1 VTPAEPGW
9 DAQAAELLSA
19 GLLYEPSREDYDAEP
34 SREEYDA
41 EPSREGFDEHR
52 LHLRLVRE
60 QARRR
65 ANGRRLLVSAGI
77 ALLGIFCLGLV
88 TLHVLIAENQFT
100 LDRLTQT
107 AATEQASYEKLRLQ
121 VAQLEAPARI
131 VSEAEGRLRLVQ
143 PGSVTYLPA
152 ISSQATKGG
161 GPAGRSSKRGGAAKS
176 ADPPSGGL
184 ASADGPVPAGPISA
198 GVASAGSVTAPQG
211 DADWP
216 SIKPYLSG
224 SP

>member
-9 DAQAAELLSA
+9 EVEPAEFFAA
-19 GLLYEPSREDYDAEP
+19 GLLLDPEPSHEDYDAGP
-34 SREEYDA
+34 SGEDFEE
-41 EPSREGFDEHR
+41 RR
-52 LHLRLVRE
+52 RHLRLVRE

-77 ALLGIFCLGLV
+77 GLLGIFCLGLV
-88 TLHVLIAENQFT
+88 TFHVLIAENQFT

-131 VSEAEGRLRLVQ
+131 VSEAEGRLGLVQ

-152 ISSQATKGG
+152 TTAQATKGG
-161 GPAGRSSKRGGAAKS
+161 GSAPVGAA
-176 ADPPSGGL
+176 P
-184 ASADGPVPAGPISA
+184 
-198 GVASAGSVTAPQG
+198 AGSVMAPQG

-216 SIKPYLSG
+216 LIKPYLSG

>member
-1 VTPAEPGW
+1 MTPAEPGW
-9 DAQAAELLSA
+9 EVQAAEFSFA
-19 GLLYEPSREDYDAEP
+19 GLLHDTEPFSDDYDSEPSREDYDAD
-34 SREEYDA
+34 S
-41 EPSREGFDEHR
+41 FDER
-52 LHLRLVRE
+52 RRHLRLVRE

-77 ALLGIFCLGLV
+77 ALLGVFCLGLV

-131 VSEAEGRLRLVQ
+131 VEDAEGKLSLGQ
-143 PGSVTYLPA
+143 PGSVIYLPA
-152 ISSQATKGG
+152 TNPRATDGG
-161 GPAGRSSKRGGAAKS
+161 GTAPVSPGPTGSGSAGS
-176 ADPPSGGL
+176 ALG
-184 ASADGPVPAGPISA
+184 GPVP
-198 GVASAGSVTAPQG
+198 APQG

>member
-1 VTPAEPGW
+1 MTPAEPGW
-9 DAQAAELLSA
+9 EVQSVEFSGAALFHDP
-19 GLLYEPSREDYDAEP
+19 EPSREDYDAEP
-34 SREEYDA
+34 FGEDYGA
-41 EPSREGFDEHR
+41 EPAPEGFDER
-52 LHLRLVRE
+52 RRHLRLVRAR
-60 QARRR
+60 ARRR

-77 ALLGIFCLGLV
+77 GLLGLFCLGLV

-107 AATEQASYEKLRLQ
+107 AASEQASYEKLRLQ

-131 VSEAEGRLRLVQ
+131 VSESEGRLGFVQ
-143 PGSVTYLPA
+143 PGSVTYVPA
-152 ISSQATKGG
+152 TTSQATKGA
-161 GPAGRSSKRGGAAKS
+161 GPATVGS
-176 ADPPSGGL
+176 
-184 ASADGPVPAGPISA
+184 ASAR
-198 GVASAGSVTAPQG
+198 SVTAPQG

>member
-1 VTPAEPGW
+1 LTPAEPGW
-9 DAQAAELLSA
+9 EVQAAEFSAA
-19 GLLYEPSREDYDAEP
+19 GLLHDTEPSSDDYHADPSREDYDAD
-34 SREEYDA
+34 S
-41 EPSREGFDEHR
+41 FDER
-52 LHLRLVRE
+52 RRHLRLVRE

-77 ALLGIFCLGLV
+77 ALLGVFCLGLV

-131 VSEAEGRLRLVQ
+131 VSDSEGHLGLVQ

-152 ISSQATKGG
+152 TNPRATNGGGTAQAGP
-161 GPAGRSSKRGGAAKS
+161 GPAG
-176 ADPPSGGL
+176 SG
-184 ASADGPVPAGPISA
+184 SAGP
-198 GVASAGSVTAPQG
+198 VTAPQG

>member
-1 VTPAEPGW
+1 MTSAEPGW
-9 DAQAAELLSA
+9 EGQAAEFSAA
-19 GLLYEPSREDYDAEP
+19 GLLHDPEPSKEDYDDEASREDYDDEP
-34 SREEYDA
+34 SRD
-41 EPSREGFDEHR
+41 GFDER
-52 LHLRLVRE
+52 RRHLRLVRE
-60 QARRR
+60 RARRR

-77 ALLGIFCLGLV
+77 ALLGVFCLGLV

-131 VSEAEGRLRLVQ
+131 VSDAEGRLGLGQ

-152 ISSQATKGG
+152 TNSRATQDGG
-161 GPAGRSSKRGGAAKS
+161 TAPAGPGPAGPEAAGS
-176 ADPPSGGL
+176 
-184 ASADGPVPAGPISA
+184 
-198 GVASAGSVTAPQG
+198 ASAGSVAAPQG

-216 SIKPYLSG
+216 SIKSYLSG

>member
-9 DAQAAELLSA
+9 EVQAAEFSAA
-19 GLLYEPSREDYDAEP
+19 GLLHDTEPSSDDYDADPSREDYDAD
-34 SREEYDA
+34 S
-41 EPSREGFDEHR
+41 FDER
-52 LHLRLVRE
+52 RRHLRLVRE

-65 ANGRRLLVSAGI
+65 SNGRRLLVSAGI
-77 ALLGIFCLGLV
+77 ALLGVFCLGLV

-131 VSEAEGRLRLVQ
+131 VSDSEGHLGLVQ

-152 ISSQATKGG
+152 TNPRVTNGSGTAEVGTAQAGTAQAGTAQAG
-161 GPAGRSSKRGGAAKS
+161 PGPAGPG
-176 ADPPSGGL
+176 
-184 ASADGPVPAGPISA
+184 PAGSGSA
-198 GVASAGSVTAPQG
+198 GPVTAPQG

>member
-9 DAQAAELLSA
+9 EVQSEEFAGA
-19 GLLYEPSREDYDAEP
+19 GLLHDPELSGEGYETDPSDE
-34 SREEYDA
+34 S
-41 EPSREGFDEHR
+41 FDER
-52 LHLRLVRE
+52 RRHLRLVRE

-88 TLHVLIAENQFT
+88 TFHVLIAENQFT

-107 AATEQASYEKLRLQ
+107 AASEQASYEKLRLQ

-131 VSEAEGRLRLVQ
+131 VSEAEGKLGLVQ
-143 PGSVTYLPA
+143 PGAVTYLPA
-152 ISSQATKGG
+152 TTTQVTKGG
-161 GPAGRSSKRGGAAKS
+161 GPAPVGS
-176 ADPPSGGL
+176 AP
-184 ASADGPVPAGPISA
+184 
-198 GVASAGSVTAPQG
+198 AGSVMAPQG

>member
-9 DAQAAELLSA
+9 EVQSAEFTAA
-19 GLLYEPSREDYDAEP
+19 GLLHDPEPSREDYDADP
-34 SREEYDA
+34 SDESFEE
-41 EPSREGFDEHR
+41 RR
-52 LHLRLVRE
+52 RHLRLVRE

-77 ALLGIFCLGLV
+77 ALLGVFCLGLV
-88 TLHVLIAENQFT
+88 TFHVLIAENQFT

-107 AATEQASYEKLRLQ
+107 ASNEQASYERLRLQ

-131 VSEAEGRLRLVQ
+131 VSEAEGKLDLVQ

-152 ISSQATKGG
+152 TSTQATKGG
-161 GPAGRSSKRGGAAKS
+161 GGATVGS
-176 ADPPSGGL
+176 AP
-184 ASADGPVPAGPISA
+184 
-198 GVASAGSVTAPQG
+198 AGSVTAPQG

>member
-1 VTPAEPGW
+1 MTPAEPGW
-9 DAQAAELLSA
+9 EVQAAEFSAA
-19 GLLYEPSREDYDAEP
+19 GLLHDTEPFSDDYDAEPSREDYDAD
-34 SREEYDA
+34 S
-41 EPSREGFDEHR
+41 FDER
-52 LHLRLVRE
+52 RRHLRLVRE

-77 ALLGIFCLGLV
+77 ALLGVFCLGLV

-131 VSEAEGRLRLVQ
+131 VEDAEGKLSLGQ
-143 PGSVTYLPA
+143 PGSVIYLPA
-152 ISSQATKGG
+152 TNPRATNGG
-161 GPAGRSSKRGGAAKS
+161 GTAQAG
-176 ADPPSGGL
+176 SG
-184 ASADGPVPAGPISA
+184 
-198 GVASAGSVTAPQG
+198 SAGSVAAPQG

-216 SIKPYLSG
+216 SIKRYLSG

>member
-1 VTPAEPGW
+1 MTPAEPGW
-9 DAQAAELLSA
+9 EVQAAEFSAA
-19 GLLYEPSREDYDAEP
+19 GLLHDTEPSSEDYDAD
-34 SREEYDA
+34 S
-41 EPSREGFDEHR
+41 FDER
-52 LHLRLVRE
+52 RRHLRLVRE

-77 ALLGIFCLGLV
+77 ALLGVFCLGLV

-107 AATEQASYEKLRLQ
+107 AATEQVSYEKLRLQ

-131 VSEAEGRLRLVQ
+131 VSDAEGKLSLVQ

-152 ISSQATKGG
+152 TNPRATDGG
-161 GPAGRSSKRGGAAKS
+161 GTAPASPGQ
-176 ADPPSGGL
+176 
-184 ASADGPVPAGPISA
+184 AGPGPPGS
-198 GVASAGSVTAPQG
+198 ASAGSVTAPQG

>member
-1 VTPAEPGW
+1 MTPAEPGW
-9 DAQAAELLSA
+9 EFEPAEFSAA
-19 GLLYEPSREDYDAEP
+19 GLLHDPEPSGEDYDADP
-34 SREEYDA
+34 SDE
-41 EPSREGFDEHR
+41 SFDER
-52 LHLRLVRE
+52 RRHLRLVRE

-88 TLHVLIAENQFT
+88 TFHVLIAENQFT

-131 VSEAEGRLRLVQ
+131 VSEAEGRLGLAQ

-152 ISSQATKGG
+152 TTTQATKGG
-161 GPAGRSSKRGGAAKS
+161 GSAAVGS
-176 ADPPSGGL
+176 AP
-184 ASADGPVPAGPISA
+184 
-198 GVASAGSVTAPQG
+198 AGSVMAPQG

-216 SIKPYLSG
+216 TIKPYLSG

>member
-9 DAQAAELLSA
+9 EVEAADFLADSPIHDSDLSQ
-19 GLLYEPSREDYDAEP
+19 EDYYAEP
-34 SREEYDA
+34 APES
-41 EPSREGFDEHR
+41 PDER
-52 LHLRLVRE
+52 RRHLRLVRE

-65 ANGRRLLVSAGI
+65 ANGRRLLVSGGI

-88 TLHVLIAENQFT
+88 TFHVLIAENQFT

-131 VSEAEGRLRLVQ
+131 VSDAEGRLDLVQ

-152 ISSQATKGG
+152 TTSLATKAG
-161 GPAGRSSKRGGAAKS
+161 GPE
-176 ADPPSGGL
+176 
-184 ASADGPVPAGPISA
+184 PAGSA
-198 GVASAGSVTAPQG
+198 PAGSVTAPQG

>member
-1 VTPAEPGW
+1 MTPAEPGW
-9 DAQAAELLSA
+9 EFQSAEFSGA
-19 GLLYEPSREDYDAEP
+19 GLLHDPEPSREDYDAEP
-34 SREEYDA
+34 FGEDYDA
-41 EPSREGFDEHR
+41 EPALESFDER
-52 LHLRLVRE
+52 RRHLRLVRE
-60 QARRR
+60 RARRR

-77 ALLGIFCLGLV
+77 GLLGIFCLGLV

-107 AATEQASYEKLRLQ
+107 AASEQASYEKLRLQ

-131 VSEAEGRLRLVQ
+131 VSDSEGRLGYVQ

-152 ISSQATKGG
+152 TTSQATKGG
-161 GPAGRSSKRGGAAKS
+161 GAAPVGSAPAGS
-176 ADPPSGGL
+176 AP
-184 ASADGPVPAGPISA
+184 
-198 GVASAGSVTAPQG
+198 AGSVTAPQG

>member
-1 VTPAEPGW
+1 VTPAEPRW
-9 DAQAAELLSA
+9 EPQAAEFSA
-19 GLLYEPSREDYDAEP
+19 AGPLRDLEPSHEDYDTDPAG
-34 SREEYDA
+34 
-41 EPSREGFDEHR
+41 EGFDEHR
-52 LHLRLVRE
+52 RHLRLVRAR
-60 QARRR
+60 ARRR
-65 ANGRRLLVSAGI
+65 ANGRRSLVSAGI
-77 ALLGIFCLGLV
+77 ALLGVFCLGLV

-131 VSEAEGRLRLVQ
+131 VSDAEGRLHYVQ
-143 PGSVTYLPA
+143 PGSVIYLPA
-152 ISSQATKGG
+152 TTSRATKGG
-161 GPAGRSSKRGGAAKS
+161 GPAPVGS
-176 ADPPSGGL
+176 AP
-184 ASADGPVPAGPISA
+184 
-198 GVASAGSVTAPQG
+198 AGSVTAPQG

>member
-1 VTPAEPGW
+1 MTPAEPGW
-9 DAQAAELLSA
+9 EVEAAEYSAA
-19 GLLYEPSREDYDAEP
+19 GLLHDAEPSSDDYDAEGSREDYDA
-34 SREEYDA
+34 D
-41 EPSREGFDEHR
+41 GFDER
-52 LHLRLVRE
+52 RRHLRLVRE

-65 ANGRRLLVSAGI
+65 ANGRRLLVSGGI
-77 ALLGIFCLGLV
+77 ALLGVFCLGLV

-107 AATEQASYEKLRLQ
+107 AAIEQASYENLRLQ

-131 VSEAEGRLRLVQ
+131 VSDAEGHLGLVQ
-143 PGSVTYLPA
+143 PGSVIYLPA
-152 ISSQATKGG
+152 IDSRATNGDG
-161 GPAGRSSKRGGAAKS
+161 TAPAGPGPAGS
-176 ADPPSGGL
+176 
-184 ASADGPVPAGPISA
+184 
-198 GVASAGSVTAPQG
+198 ASAGQLTAPQG

>member
-9 DAQAAELLSA
+9 EARPAEFSAA
-19 GLLYEPSREDYDAEP
+19 GLLHDAEHYQEGYGPEPSDEGSEAD
-34 SREEYDA
+34 
-41 EPSREGFDEHR
+41 GFDER
-52 LHLRLVRE
+52 RRHLRLVRE
-60 QARRR
+60 RARRR

-77 ALLGIFCLGLV
+77 ATLGIFCLGLV

-107 AATEQASYEKLRLQ
+107 AATQQASYENLRLQ

-131 VSEAEGRLRLVQ
+131 VSDAEGHLGLVQ
-143 PGSVTYLPA
+143 PGSVTYLPPTSPRA
-152 ISSQATKGG
+152 AKGG
-161 GPAGRSSKRGGAAKS
+161 GAAQVGPGPAG
-176 ADPPSGGL
+176 SGSG
-184 ASADGPVPAGPISA
+184 
-198 GVASAGSVTAPQG
+198 GSVTAPQG

>member
-1 VTPAEPGW
+1 MTPAEPGW
-9 DAQAAELLSA
+9 EVQSAEFSAA
-19 GLLYEPSREDYDAEP
+19 GLLHDTEPFSDDYGSEPSREDHDAD
-34 SREEYDA
+34 S
-41 EPSREGFDEHR
+41 FDER
-52 LHLRLVRE
+52 RRHLRLVRE

-77 ALLGIFCLGLV
+77 GLLGVFCLGLV

-131 VSEAEGRLRLVQ
+131 VEDAEGKLSLGQ
-143 PGSVTYLPA
+143 PGSVIYLPA
-152 ISSQATKGG
+152 TDPRATDGG
-161 GPAGRSSKRGGAAKS
+161 GTAPASPGPAG
-176 ADPPSGGL
+176 SG
-184 ASADGPVPAGPISA
+184 
-198 GVASAGSVTAPQG
+198 SAGSASGGAVAAPQG

>member
-1 VTPAEPGW
+1 MTPAEPGW
-9 DAQAAELLSA
+9 EVQSAEFSAA
-19 GLLYEPSREDYDAEP
+19 GLLHDTEPSYDDYDYDDYDAEP
-34 SREEYDA
+34 SGEDYDA
-41 EPSREGFDEHR
+41 DSFDER
-52 LHLRLVRE
+52 RRHLRLVRE

-77 ALLGIFCLGLV
+77 ALLGVFCLGLV

-131 VSEAEGRLRLVQ
+131 VDDAEGRLSLGQ
-143 PGSVTYLPA
+143 PGSVLYLPA
-152 ISSQATKGG
+152 TNPRATNGG
-161 GPAGRSSKRGGAAKS
+161 GTAQAG
-176 ADPPSGGL
+176 SG
-184 ASADGPVPAGPISA
+184 
-198 GVASAGSVTAPQG
+198 SAGSGSAGPVAAPQG

-216 SIKPYLSG
+216 SIKLPTSMQQPVALDIRRSQDA
-224 SP
+224 

>member
-9 DAQAAELLSA
+9 EAQAAEFSGA
-19 GLLYEPSREDYDAEP
+19 GLLHGTEPSSED
-34 SREEYDA
+34 YDA

-52 LHLRLVRE
+52 RHLRLVRE

-65 ANGRRLLVSAGI
+65 ANGRSLLVSAGI
-77 ALLGIFCLGLV
+77 ALLGVFCLGLV

-131 VSEAEGRLRLVQ
+131 VSDAEGRLGLVQ

-152 ISSQATKGG
+152 TNSRATKGG
-161 GPAGRSSKRGGAAKS
+161 GTA
-176 ADPPSGGL
+176 
-184 ASADGPVPAGPISA
+184 PAGPESA
-198 GVASAGSVTAPQG
+198 GSGWAGSVTAPQG

>member
-9 DAQAAELLSA
+9 EAEAADFLAAAPLHEP
-19 GLLYEPSREDYDAEP
+19 EPSPED
-34 SREEYDA
+34 YDA
-41 EPSREGFDEHR
+41 EPSREGFDER
-52 LHLRLVRE
+52 RRHLRLVRE

-88 TLHVLIAENQFT
+88 TFHVLIAENQFT

-131 VSEAEGRLRLVQ
+131 VSEAEGRLGLVQ

-152 ISSQATKGG
+152 TTSQATNGG
-161 GPAGRSSKRGGAAKS
+161 GPA
-176 ADPPSGGL
+176 
-184 ASADGPVPAGPISA
+184 PVGST
-198 GVASAGSVTAPQG
+198 SAGSVTAPQG

>member
-9 DAQAAELLSA
+9 EVEDADFLAAGPLRDPDASL
-19 GLLYEPSREDYDAEP
+19 EDYDAEP
-34 SREEYDA
+34 SRE
-41 EPSREGFDEHR
+41 GLDEHR
-52 LHLRLVRE
+52 RHLRLVRE

-77 ALLGIFCLGLV
+77 GLLGIFCLGLV
-88 TLHVLIAENQFT
+88 TFHVLIAENQFT

-107 AATEQASYEKLRLQ
+107 AATEQAGYEKLRLQ

-131 VSEAEGRLRLVQ
+131 VSDAEGRLGLAQ

-152 ISSQATKGG
+152 ISSQETNGD
-161 GPAGRSSKRGGAAKS
+161 GPA
-176 ADPPSGGL
+176 
-184 ASADGPVPAGPISA
+184 PAGSA
-198 GVASAGSVTAPQG
+198 PAGSVTAPQG